1 MGVFVGAGRAVF
13 VGEGKGFELGLGAGE
28 LHPKRANPIAA
39 SATSTTGLIPG
50 IFSSRDVQKSE
61 CGLEAAAHSLI
72 H

>member
-13 VGEGKGFELGLGAGE
+13 VGAGE

-61 CGLEAAAHSLI
+61 CGLEAAAHSII